1 MKKVFKYKAIVH
13 IESTV
18 HADSEGDAG
27 YQIDADLEA
36 LPGYVSHEIE
46 IIEEDMTL
54 DPRAQKFLDT
64 IRIADNSIQLSD
76 VKVEGSDKGNWIVY
90 HNGKKLMIVNHNLL
104 DDNTIRKYGLE
115 YHR

>member
-18 HADSEGDAG
+18 HAESEGDAG

-36 LPGYVSHEIE
+36 IPGYVSHEIE
-46 IIEEDMTL
+46 IIEEDTTL
-54 DPRAQKFLDT
+54 DSKAQNFLDT
-64 IRIADNSIQLSD
+64 IRIADRDIQLKD
-76 VKVEGSDKGNWIVY
+76 IKVEGSDNGNWIVY
-90 HNGKKLMIVNHNLL
+90 HNGKKLMIVNHSVL
-104 DDNTIRKYGLE
+104 DDKTIQKYGLE